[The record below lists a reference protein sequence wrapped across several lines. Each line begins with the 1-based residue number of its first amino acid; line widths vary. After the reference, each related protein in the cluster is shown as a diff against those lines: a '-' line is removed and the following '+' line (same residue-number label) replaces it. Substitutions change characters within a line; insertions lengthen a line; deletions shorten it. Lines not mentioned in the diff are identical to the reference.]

1 MLAIKAH
8 ASKRNVLAELSV
20 AAGSMSQ
27 EAKEKIVE
35 AAYLMLIA
43 DEYVAPPELKML
55 KDIAAALRIS
65 DDRLEA
71 IMAVTEPPST

>member
-1 MLAIKAH
+1 
-8 ASKRNVLAELSV
+8 
-20 AAGSMSQ
+20 MSQ